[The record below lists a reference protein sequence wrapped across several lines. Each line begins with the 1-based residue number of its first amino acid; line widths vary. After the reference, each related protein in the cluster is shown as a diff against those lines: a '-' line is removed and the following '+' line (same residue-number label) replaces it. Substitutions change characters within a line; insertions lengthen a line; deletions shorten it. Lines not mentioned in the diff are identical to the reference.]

1 MLGLSVLVVGVW
13 VGNDDRT
20 PMKGVTGGSLP
31 AEIWK
36 QFVDA
41 AMPNL
46 DASSRLEL
54 ARGTSDPS
62 SAPVSDQ
69 AECDQAACAAAYRSF
84 RASDCTYRSYGG
96 SRKLCLKH
104 LDRELEIVK
113 LRSGGDQEGRHGRRR
128 VLAEESTQQLL
139 TPLDSAAP
147 TAEEVSGPRRGTAL
161 RNTSPERFLSRSR
174 AEIRSRSWPQPGR
187 DFDRP

>member
-84 RASDCTYRSYGG
+84 RALIAPI
-96 SRKLCLKH
+96 SRTAVH
-104 LDRELEIVK
+104 VNFA
-113 LRSGGDQEGRHGRRR
+113 S
-128 VLAEESTQQLL
+128 STLI
-139 TPLDSAAP
+139 
-147 TAEEVSGPRRGTAL
+147 ENCR
-161 RNTSPERFLSRSR
+161 
-174 AEIRSRSWPQPGR
+174 
-187 DFDRP
+187 